1 MKTSELRQKFL
12 KFFETKGHTVV
23 RSSSLVPHD
32 DPTLLFTNAGMNQ
45 FKDVFLGFDKRPY
58 SRATTAQKCVRAGG
72 KHNDLENVGYTARHH
87 TFFEM
92 MGNFSFGDYFK
103 RDAIHFAWEFLTS
116 PEWLNIPKDKLLATV
131 YAEDDEAYNIWLNE
145 IGMPSERIV
154 RIGDNKGAK
163 YVSDNFWQMGDT
175 GPCGPCS
182 EIFYDHGEEI
192 WGGIPGSPEED
203 GDRWIEIW
211 NCVFMQFNRDE
222 QGNMNPLPKP
232 SVDTGMGLERMAAV
246 MQHVHSN
253 YEIDLFQDLLKAVAR
268 ETGAAF
274 SMDEPSLKV
283 IADHIRSCS
292 FLIADGVL
300 PSNEGRG
307 YVLRRII
314 RRAVRHGYKLGQKQ
328 AFFYKLV
335 PDLVKAM
342 GDAYPE
348 LKEKQTQIMEALRA
362 EESRF
367 GETLEKGM
375 GLFNQVYNE
384 LKFNQIFD
392 LLAKEFKVTP
402 VEDIDLDMFSTRNF
416 VGRSAEIPYISNQHP
431 NVDYPAPMG
440 NVNEKIYAMPV
451 RLTDG
456 RIGINI
462 FPTDETARLILSN
475 DWNSLRFYSFCNSLI
490 TYYQQKGQLETLKL
504 NGEHIFKLYDTY
516 GFPYDLTADMARE
529 LGIELDEAGFEREM
543 EAQRARARAA
553 QSFKANAQLPYDG
566 QDTEFKGYSERQTE
580 SKVLALYKDGE
591 QVNELNEGDS
601 GAVVIDFTPFYAES
615 GGQVGDVGYIFSG
628 ENRFEVRDTQKIK
641 AAVFGQFGVQTSGRL
656 KVGDS
661 VTAKVDDEIR
671 NANMRNH
678 SATHLMHKALRDVLG
693 GHVEQKGSLVTAEST
708 RFDISHPQ
716 AVTAEEIAEVERRV
730 NEAVLANVAVNAA
743 IMSMEDA
750 QKTGAMM
757 LFGEKY
763 GEEVRVLQMGGF
775 STELCSGT
783 HVSRTGDIGLFKIIS
798 EGGIAAGVRR
808 IEAITGLNAL
818 KWAQEQ
824 ERLVKDIIAETKA
837 QTEKDVLAKIQA
849 GAAHAKA
856 LEKEL
861 ARAKAEL
868 AVHAGAKLLDDAKD
882 LGAAKLVAAQIE
894 ADAAAL
900 REIVTDLTGKSDN
913 AVILL
918 AAVNDGKVSLC
929 AGVSKALTGKVK
941 AGDLVKFAAEQVG
954 GKGGGRPD
962 LAQAGGTDADKLPAV
977 LDSVKDWVG
986 AKLV

>member
-1 MKTSELRQKFL
+1 MKTTELRQKFL
-12 KFFETKGHTVV
+12 KFFESKGHTIV

-45 FKDVFLGFDKRPY
+45 FKDVFLGFDKRSY
-58 SRATTAQKCVRAGG
+58 NRATTAQKCVRAGG

-145 IGMPSERIV
+145 IGMPAERIV

-163 YVSDNFWQMGDT
+163 YASDNFWQMGDT

-274 SMDEPSLKV
+274 SMEEPSLKV

-314 RRAVRHGYKLGQKQ
+314 RRAVRHGYKLGQSKP
-328 AFFYKLV
+328 FFHKLV
-335 PDLVKAM
+335 ADLVKEM

-348 LKEKQTQIMEALRA
+348 LKEKQVQIEEALKN

-367 GETLEKGM
+367 AQTLETGM
-375 GLFNQVYNE
+375 ALLENA
-384 LKFNQIFD
+384 
-392 LLAKEFKVTP
+392 LAKGSKK
-402 VEDIDLDMFSTRNF
+402 LD
-416 VGRSAEIPYISNQHP
+416 GEI
-431 NVDYPAPMG
+431 
-440 NVNEKIYAMPV
+440 
-451 RLTDG
+451 
-456 RIGINI
+456 
-462 FPTDETARLILSN
+462 
-475 DWNSLRFYSFCNSLI
+475 
-490 TYYQQKGQLETLKL
+490 
-504 NGEHIFKLYDTY
+504 IFKLYDTY
-516 GFPYDLTADMARE
+516 GFPYDLTADICRE
-529 LGIELDEAGFEREM
+529 RNIELDETGFEREM

-553 QSFKANAQLPYDG
+553 QSFKANAQLPYEG

-615 GGQVGDVGYIFSG
+615 GGQVGDVGYIFAG

-641 AAVFGQFGVQTSGRL
+641 AAVFGQFGIQTSGRL

-693 GHVEQKGSLVTAEST
+693 EHVEQKGSLVTAEST

-730 NEAVLANVAVNAA
+730 NEAILANVAVNAA

-763 GEEVRVLQMGGF
+763 GDEVRVLQMGGF
-775 STELCSGT
+775 STELCGGT

-818 KWAQEQ
+818 KWVQDQ
-824 ERLVKDIIAETKA
+824 ERLVKDIITETKA

-900 REIVTDLTGKSDN
+900 REIVTDLTGKSEQ
-913 AVILL
+913 AIVLL
-918 AAVNDGKVSLC
+918 ASVNDGKVSLC
-929 AGVSKALTGKVK
+929 AGVSKPLTGKVK

-962 LAQAGGTDADKLPAV
+962 LAQAGGTDADKLPETLA
-977 LDSVKDWVG
+977 SIENWVKE
-986 AKLV
+986 KL